1 VSEPLALVPLA
12 LAARDGRVDEHA
24 ARELVAAGITLLQ
37 RCPPLV
43 RALSG
48 KRAGILLPTSPAFV
62 TALAASDGR
71 GAVLINPL
79 AAPAEVAYQIADA
92 DIGAVFTIGA
102 LVKKIPA
109 GTPHVLL
116 DEAPARA
123 RAVLAGE
130 TRDVD
135 LGSHTGIALEGELD
149 APGRDEEAVIVYTSA
164 MAGVPL
170 GAILTHKNI
179 LANARSTIEAME
191 LDQDTVAL
199 ALLPFAHLFGFTV
212 TLVAPMLTGARSV
225 TLGRFNPVKAI
236 ELIRGEGVTLLV
248 GVPSVFTAILTAF
261 DRGGSPLG
269 RTALRSCIS
278 GGAPLAAEL
287 QERWER
293 ATGVPL
299 RQGYGL
305 TEASPVCLVNRPSAP
320 NRRGTLGTPFP
331 GVDVEVHD
339 GEIVVRGENVFRG
352 YVSGGERGLAV
363 RDGWLHTGDAGTID
377 ADGSVTFTGLIKP
390 MFTRNGFNIY
400 PREIERA
407 VGAMPGVKSVKASA
421 FTEPAREN
429 DIALDI
435 VGSVRE
441 EDVQRWC
448 EERLSAYKQPS
459 RITIHDR

>member
-1 VSEPLALVPLA
+1 MSEPLALVPLA
-12 LAARDGRVDEHA
+12 MAARDGRVDEHA

-71 GAVLINPL
+71 GTVLINPL

-92 DIGAVFTIGA
+92 GIGAVFTIGA
-102 LVKKIPA
+102 LVKKLPA

-116 DEAPARA
+116 DDAPARA
-123 RAVLAGE
+123 RLAIAGE

-149 APGRDEEAVIVYTSA
+149 APGRDEESVIVYTSA
-164 MAGVPL
+164 MAGTPL
-170 GAILTHKNI
+170 GAILTHRNI
-179 LANARSTIEAME
+179 LANARATIEAME
-191 LDQDTVAL
+191 LNEDTVAL

-225 TLGRFNPVKAI
+225 TLGRFNPVKAL
-236 ELIRGEGVTLLV
+236 ELIRSEGVTLLV
-248 GVPSVFTAILTAF
+248 GVPSVFHAILAAL
-261 DRGGSPLG
+261 DRGGSALG
-269 RTALRSCIS
+269 RTSLRLCVC
-278 GGAPLAAEL
+278 GGAPLAVEL

-293 ATGVPL
+293 VTGLPL

-305 TEASPVCLVNRPSAP
+305 TEGSPVCLVNRPSAP
-320 NRRGTLGTPFP
+320 NRRGTLGTAFP
-331 GVDVEVHD
+331 GVNVAVHD

-352 YVSGGERGLAV
+352 YVSGGEHGLAV
-363 RDGWLHTGDAGTID
+363 RDGWLHTGDAGSID
-377 ADGSVTFTGLIKP
+377 MEGYVTFARVIKP

-400 PREIERA
+400 PREIERV
-407 VGAMPGVKSVKASA
+407 VGDMPGVKRVTASA
-421 FTEPAREN
+421 ITEPAREN
-429 DIALDI
+429 DVALDL
-435 VGSVRE
+435 VGAVRE

-448 EERLSAYKQPS
+448 EERLSTYKRPS